1 MPEYNKSEFI
11 KRERNYVKVSQKKL
25 ADGICEI
32 ETISRYETGKVIPSD
47 TKFFE
52 IMRKLGKDVRRFY
65 IPNGGNE
72 FINMRVQKIND
83 SIYLEN
89 LDYVKKNMEEF
100 LKKSEFTID
109 ELQMIERCKSFIEYE
124 TNEIN
129 LKEYASRLEKI
140 IQLSSPNYFFGKKLE
155 VKYHSKIEIYLLDDL
170 ARIMYE
176 LRDYENTKQLMIDLD
191 DYYKCGFLQNE
202 RRNMCLSFHLR
213 GKLFRK
219 LREYEMSESVLRKG
233 ITMCNE
239 IYRDDYLHYFMAELG
254 KLYCEMGKE
263 NSEVLTCKGKLYE
276 KIAEFLKREYC

>member
-52 IMRKLGKDVRRFY
+52 IMRKLGKDVRRFH

-100 LKKSEFTID
+100 LKKSEVTID
-109 ELQMIERCKSFIEYE
+109 ELQMIERCKLFIEYE

-176 LRDYENTKQLMIDLD
+176 LRDYENTKQLIIDLD

-239 IYRDDYLHYFMAELG
+239 IYRDDYLHYFMSELG

>member
-32 ETISRYETGKVIPSD
+32 ETISRYETGKVMPSD

-52 IMRKLGKDVRRFY
+52 IMRKLGKDVRKFY

-100 LKKSEFTID
+100 LKKSEVTID
-109 ELQMIERCKSFIEYE
+109 ELQMIERCKLFIEYE

-129 LKEYASRLEKI
+129 LKEYASRLEKT

-176 LRDYENTKQLMIDLD
+176 LRDYENTKQLIIDLD
-191 DYYKCGFLQNE
+191 DYYKCGFLRNE

>member
-1 MPEYNKSEFI
+1 
-11 KRERNYVKVSQKKL
+11 
-25 ADGICEI
+25 
-32 ETISRYETGKVIPSD
+32 
-47 TKFFE
+47 
-52 IMRKLGKDVRRFY
+52 
-65 IPNGGNE
+65 
-72 FINMRVQKIND
+72 
-83 SIYLEN
+83 
-89 LDYVKKNMEEF
+89 MEEF
-100 LKKSEFTID
+100 LKKSEVTID
-109 ELQMIERCKSFIEYE
+109 ELQMIERCKLFIEYE

-176 LRDYENTKQLMIDLD
+176 LRDYENTKQLIIDLD